1 VRGINEMKKKLFHI
15 LNERKRQEEFQ
26 REQRE
31 RQIYDSV
38 YNDNRRDP
46 LGADYSRAYP
56 LIDDDQSY

>member
-1 VRGINEMKKKLFHI
+1 MKKKLFHI
-15 LNERKRQEEFQ
+15 LNERKRQEEFNSG
-26 REQRE
+26 RWCRE

-46 LGADYSRAYP
+46 SGADYSRAYP